1 MFKKVLINSTMNTD
15 IRDILNL
22 LEAKEAQEEPAIT
35 IPEVE
40 KLLKANGYEDLKVSG
55 NKVTVLTQLPDGSKS
70 GEFRKA
76 TIDEILV
83 FLDQEVPEHKPTFSA
98 ATNLS
103 SIGGIIFDNSKVHI
117 LVKDIGKQGNKSA
130 GIGNEVEIA
139 GMIESVIQKY
149 GTADITFI
157 DDRGIELEMKD
168 ADNVIVAG
176 RDTGER
182 KKADIII
189 TSGEEQLPISIK
201 KLDAAA
207 WESADSLIGA
217 KAKTVIDK
225 LVSEGLLELI
235 QIGERRDGAPVY
247 KMSKEVVIEPTEDEA
262 MNAIFGADIN
272 PAGGVVIQTFKPEH
286 YTQDEDKVTVEAH
299 AVIKSIEDIP
309 HSHLM
314 VWLLRND
321 KTRNIASIGYAGIR
335 PLGVTLERGFG
346 KKGNKDV
353 ITVNKDGD
361 VVDAK
366 DIIALD
372 TELDRIQQR
381 EIDQREKEAK
391 EFTQTSAK
399 LARGGGSQKTDDAFA
414 KRLSEQSPVSRQKRI
429 TKRDFR

>member
-1 MFKKVLINSTMNTD
+1 MLINSNMTTD
-15 IRDILNL
+15 IRNILKI
-22 LEAKEAQEEPAIT
+22 LEAKEEETPIT
-35 IPEVE
+35 KGEVE
-40 KLLKANGYEDLKVSG
+40 RLLKANGYEDLKVSG
-55 NKVTVLTQLPDGSKS
+55 NKITVLTQLPDGQKS
-70 GEFRKA
+70 GEFRSA
-76 TIDEILV
+76 QMQEIV
-83 FLDQEVPEHKPTFSA
+83 SYLDQEVPEHKPSYSA

-103 SIGGIIFDNSKVHI
+103 SIGGIVFADSKVYI
-117 LVKDIGKQGNKSA
+117 LVKDIGKQGDKSA

-139 GMIESVIQKY
+139 SMIESVIQKY
-149 GTADITFI
+149 GTADIMFV

-176 RDTGER
+176 RDTGNR
-182 KKADIII
+182 KKADIVI
-189 TSGEEQLPISIK
+189 TSGEDQLPISIK

-217 KAKTVIDK
+217 KAKTIIDK

-235 QIGERRDGAPVY
+235 KIGERKDGSPVY
-247 KMSKEVVIEPTEDEA
+247 KMSKEVVIEPTEEEA
-262 MNAIFGADIN
+262 MNAIFGNDIN
-272 PAGGVVIQTFKPEH
+272 PAGGIIIQTFKPEH
-286 YTQDEDKVTVEAH
+286 YTQEEDKVTVEAH

-366 DIIALD
+366 EIIALD
-372 TELDRIQQR
+372 KELDRIQQK
-381 EIDQREKEAK
+381 EIDQREKEAE
-391 EFTQTSAK
+391 EFKQTSKK
-399 LARGGGSQKTDDAFA
+399 LARGNNKELDDVFS
-414 KRLSEQSPVSRQKRI
+414 KRLAETSPVGREKRI